1 MKIKLIYIED
11 SNKNKTIKS
20 IDLNKNNLLYDINP
34 SKIQ

>member
-20 IDLNKNNLLYDINP
+20 IDLNKIIYYMI
-34 SKIQ
+34 